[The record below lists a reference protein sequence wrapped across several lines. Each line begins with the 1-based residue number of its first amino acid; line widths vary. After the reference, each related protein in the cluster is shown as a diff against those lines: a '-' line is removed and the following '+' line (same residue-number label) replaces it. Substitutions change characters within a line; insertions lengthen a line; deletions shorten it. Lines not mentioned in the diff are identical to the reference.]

1 MTKLSKFLSLFLL
14 ITLSVVMSFC
24 SQKDEVPQT
33 RIIALSGD
41 LNFGTV
47 DVGKTA
53 TKTLTINNTGTA
65 PLTVSNLTL
74 PSGYSAAFSGNIA
87 AKGSQDVVI
96 TFTPTASGAFNGII
110 TVNSNQTSGT
120 NTINITGTGF
130 QVVKSINVTGDLNFG
145 TLTVGESSQKMLSII
160 NTGNTDLVVSGIT
173 FPTGFSGA
181 FSGTIAPNATQPV
194 VVTFKPTQAIAFSGT
209 ITVSA
214 NHNSGIN
221 TLAISGN
228 GTLAPTKVIAL
239 LPSQLEFGSLEINKT
254 LQKTFTIKNTG
265 NATLTINSLTIPTGY
280 TANYIGG
287 TILTNASVDVV
298 VTFAPTTVGSFNGTI
313 TINSNADSGMTSV
326 TLTGTSVATPTKIIA
341 LSGNLAFG
349 NVEVGKNATKTLTI
363 ANIGNTDLTVSS
375 LTLPTGFTATFS
387 GTIAAN
393 TGTQLVTITFAPTSA
408 VVYSGNVTVNADQ
421 TSGTNTMAISGTG
434 IAATV
439 ADPLAVYKKIYGATS
454 ITEEGN
460 FVVIKST
467 GMPEHKSPYY
477 LGTQWAATLYEA
489 YNGTNSAWSQ
499 NPNKIASF
507 SLTFKIPKNPTVA
520 ATHAATPLGA
530 MGVAINGVPL
540 YNQYAGPNN
549 QALTSEIN
557 SFDQYNGHPQQQG
570 AYHYHVEPLWLTRLK
585 GKDALIGFML
595 DGFPVYGTLENGVTV
610 TNSNLDVYH
619 GHTHATADY
628 PNGIYHY
635 HITAEAPYINGNGFY
650 GTAGTV
656 TQ

>member
-1 MTKLSKFLSLFLL
+1 MIRLSRFLALFLFT
-14 ITLSVVMSFC
+14 ILSVVMSFC
-24 SQKDEVPQT
+24 SQKDEIPQT

-41 LNFGTV
+41 LSFGTV

-53 TKTLTINNTGTA
+53 TRTLTINNTGTA
-65 PLTVSNLTL
+65 PLMVSNLTL
-74 PSGYSAAFSGNIA
+74 PSGYSATFSGTIA
-87 AKGSQDVVI
+87 AKGYQDVVI
-96 TFTPTASGAFNGII
+96 TFTPTAVGAFNDII
-110 TVNSNQTSGT
+110 TVNGNQTSGT
-120 NTINITGTGF
+120 NTINLTGTGF
-130 QVVKSINVTGDLNFG
+130 QVVKSINITGDLNFG

-160 NTGNTDLVVSGIT
+160 NTGNTDLVVSSIT

-181 FSGTIAPNATQPV
+181 FSGTIAPNATQLV

-209 ITVSA
+209 VSVSA
-214 NHNSGIN
+214 NHNLGTN

-254 LQKTFTIKNTG
+254 LQKAFTIKNTG
-265 NATLTINSLTIPTGY
+265 NANLTINSLIIPAGY
-280 TANYIGG
+280 SANYTGG
-287 TILTNASVDVV
+287 TILADASIDVAI
-298 VTFAPTTVGSFNGTI
+298 TFAPTTVGNFNGTI

-326 TLTGTSVATPTKIIA
+326 TLTGTSVATPTRIIA
-341 LSGNLAFG
+341 LSGSLAFG

-363 ANIGNTDLTVSS
+363 ANTGNTDLTVSS
-375 LTLPTGFTATFS
+375 LTLPTGFSATFN

-393 TGTQLVTITFAPTSA
+393 TGTQLITITFAPTSA
-408 VVYSGNVTVNADQ
+408 IIYSGNVTVNANQ
-421 TSGTNTMAISGTG
+421 TSGLNTMVLSGTG
-434 IAATV
+434 IVTTT
-439 ADPLAVYKKIYGATS
+439 ADPLAIYKKIYGATS
-454 ITEEGN
+454 IIEEGN
-460 FVVIKST
+460 FIVIKST
-467 GMPEHKSPYY
+467 GLPEHKSPYY
-477 LGTQWAATLYEA
+477 LGTQWATTLYED
-489 YNGTNSAWSQ
+489 YNGTNAAWAK

-507 SLTFKIPKNPTVA
+507 SMTFKIPKNPTVA
-520 ATHAATPLGA
+520 TTHAATPLGA

-557 SFDQYNGHPQQQG
+557 SFDQYNGHPTATSQ
-570 AYHYHVEPLWLTRLK
+570 YHYHVEPLWLTSLK
-585 GKDALIGFML
+585 GKDALMGFML
-595 DGFPVYGTLENGVTV
+595 DGFPVYGTVENGATV
-610 TNSNLDVYH
+610 ANSSLDIYH